1 MSPAFAAVFGL
12 ELADAA
18 VLCDE
23 NGTLIEQETATTYR
37 GFGRWGNTEFTSE
50 AAAITG
56 ENVRS
61 IQRHIA
67 RAEALGDDID
77 RLAGT
82 TAWTRVW
89 SRIRCPDGRYPCL
102 GPVTKIGA
110 GLPSR
115 VPAKRNFSG
124 VLSSLTKLST
134 VAHGTLA
141 EVGLMHSNALRSASP
156 FTELD

>member
-82 TAWTRVW
+82 SLDKGVEPDKV
-89 SRIRCPDGRYPCL
+89 SRW
-102 GPVTKIGA
+102 PVPMFEA

-115 VPAKRNFSG
+115 VPAKCNFSG
-124 VLSSLTKLST
+124 VLSSLTRLST

-141 EVGLMHSNALRSASP
+141 EVGLMHSDAFRSASP

>member
-23 NGTLIEQETATTYR
+23 NGTLIEQETATTCR
-37 GFGRWGNTEFTSE
+37 GFGRWGNTEFASE
-50 AAAITG
+50 TAAITG

-82 TAWTRVW
+82 SLDKGVE
-89 SRIRCPDGRYPCL
+89 PDK
-102 GPVTKIGA
+102 V
-110 GLPSR
+110 
-115 VPAKRNFSG
+115 
-124 VLSSLTKLST
+124 SS
-134 VAHGTLA
+134 
-141 EVGLMHSNALRSASP
+141 
-156 FTELD
+156 